1 MLGDSAGACR
11 PVLSHM
17 KLGVDF
23 GTTRIVAAV
32 VDRGNYPVVTF
43 EDPEGAAR
51 EWYPPVIASRKGE
64 RRYGWDAWA
73 VQAEPGW
80 TLIRSIKRTLEDAGP
95 YTAVQID
102 EETVP
107 IGQLL
112 VELAASFRG
121 ALLEKSSLPGRDRE
135 PLEVMLGVPANANSN
150 QRFLTV
156 EPFQRAG
163 FHVLGLLNEPS
174 AASIEYGHRNRTA
187 ESNELVLV
195 YDLGGGTF
203 DASLVRIED
212 RTHTVVASEGVPD
225 VGGDD
230 FDIVLADLALEGAG
244 LSYEPLK
251 QAELFSLHEEC
262 RARKESLHPNTR
274 RIVVD
279 LAAVREGWQE
289 ITVSAAEYYERCRP
303 LIERTIKATEHLVQ
317 SYDEQKRLDALYV
330 TGGGSELPMVA
341 RMLKE
346 IFGRRVR
353 RSAYTRSATAI
364 GLAIQADAA
373 AGYVLRE
380 NFTRHFGVWRES
392 EAGRTVV
399 FDPLF
404 PKGTALPAPGQA
416 PLTITRRY
424 CPVHNV
430 GHFRYLECSQ
440 RDENGRP
447 AGDIAVWDE
456 AMFPFDPHF
465 REVDD
470 LSSVP
475 IGHSTA
481 AETQEI
487 EERYSCNASGAV
499 EVEIS
504 NKSAGYSKKYRLGR
518 WAEKSAPVTPGR
530 KKKVRVEGR

>member
-1 MLGDSAGACR
+1 
-11 PVLSHM
+11 M
-17 KLGVDF
+17 KLGIDF
-23 GTTRIVAAV
+23 GTTRIVAAA
-32 VDRGNYPVVTF
+32 VDRGNYPVITF
-43 EDPEGAAR
+43 EDSDGAAR
-51 EWYPPVIASRKGE
+51 EWYPPIIAARKGE

-73 VQAEPGW
+73 VQSEPDW

-95 YTAVQID
+95 YTEIRIN
-102 EETVP
+102 EETLP
-107 IGQLL
+107 LGQLL
-112 VELAASFRG
+112 AELAAAFRV

-135 PLEVMLGVPANANSN
+135 PLEIMLGVPANANSN

-174 AASIEYGHRNRTA
+174 AASIEYGHRNRGA

-212 RTHTVVASEGVPD
+212 HIHSVVASEGVAE

-230 FDIVLADLALEGAG
+230 FDIVLADLAMEGAG
-244 LSYEPLK
+244 LGGEDLT

-262 RARKESLHPNTR
+262 RTRKESLHPNTR
-274 RIVVD
+274 RIVID
-279 LAAVREGWQE
+279 LAAVRNGWEE

-303 LIERTIKATEHLVQ
+303 LIERTIAATEHLAQ
-317 SYDEQKRLDALYV
+317 SYDDEKRIDALYI

-346 IFGRRVR
+346 IFGRRTR

-364 GLAIQADAA
+364 GLAIQADAS
-373 AGYVLRE
+373 AGYLLRE
-380 NFTRHFGVWRES
+380 SFTRHFGVWRES
-392 EAGRTVV
+392 QAGRTVT

-404 PKGTALPAPGQA
+404 PKGTALPSPGAA
-416 PLTITRRY
+416 PLIITRAY

-430 GHFRYLECSQ
+430 GHFRYLECSH
-440 RDENGRP
+440 RDESGRP
-447 AGDIAVWDE
+447 AADIAVWDE
-456 AMFPFDPHF
+456 VYFPFDPRF
-465 REVDD
+465 REANE
-470 LSSVP
+470 LNSVP
-475 IGHSTA
+475 VRHSTT

-487 EERYSCNASGAV
+487 EERYSCSSSGAV

-504 NKSAGYSKKYRLGR
+504 NKSAGYSKQYRLGR
-518 WAEKSAPVTPGR
+518 WAEKAAPITPGR
-530 KKKVRVEGR
+530 KKKSRVEGR